1 MRVSRLPITVSPG
14 WGCWPASVW
23 AELGGGA
30 VVDKVLTYNREVG
43 WAAAQAVVKSQGSH
57 KAPSGSLAVAR
68 SSARKAAGRL

>member
-1 MRVSRLPITVSPG
+1 M
-14 WGCWPASVW
+14 
-23 AELGGGA
+23 
-30 VVDKVLTYNREVG
+30 VDKVLTYNREVG